1 MNETVYRKKQG
12 MEWKEG
18 RKKEHTDLER
28 KKLYQQS
35 HLRNILIQP
44 YVSFLSA

>member
-1 MNETVYRKKQG
+1 MRQYIGRNR
-12 MEWKEG
+12 EWKEG

-35 HLRNILIQP
+35 YLRNILIQP

>member
-1 MNETVYRKKQG
+1 MRQYIGKKRK
-12 MEWKEG
+12 WKEG

-28 KKLYQQS
+28 KKLYQKS
-35 HLRNILIQP
+35 YLRNLLIQP